1 MKIIPDHFR
10 SILLILA
17 GFVFVVNASAQ
28 SSLSNFEFFGDDDS
42 IIECKITSDFKFL
55 RKQKFKSAYQ
65 AATFTVYFSES
76 DSATVDVKIRA
87 RGNFRKKHCLFPPIK
102 IKFNSDDFAEST
114 VNTYNKLKI
123 VTHCKEQP
131 AYTQR
136 LFEEYY
142 VYKAYQLITDYSF
155 RSRLLKITYKDT
167 GAKGKSGPRT
177 YYGFVIEDVDQMAE
191 RNNAMEFEAKVR
203 HPEHTDREINTI
215 MPVFQYMIGNTDW
228 SITAPHNIK
237 VIKVN
242 DPTIPMPIP
251 VPYDFDYVGL
261 LNAPYAVPPEQLT
274 IEKVTDRLYRGFCR
288 TDEEFQK
295 TFQLFKDH
303 EAEIMTIFQDSELLD
318 DRTKRE
324 SVDYLEDFFGVI
336 GSDKEAKQTI
346 MAECRTTR

>member
-1 MKIIPDHFR
+1 MKPDHFR
-10 SILLILA
+10 LVLLFLV
-17 GFVFVVNASAQ
+17 GFLFTANASAQ

-55 RKQKFKSAYQ
+55 RKQKYKSAYQ
-65 AATFTVYFSES
+65 AATFTVFFSEG
-76 DSATVDVKIRA
+76 DSVTVDVKIRA

-102 IKFNSDDFAEST
+102 IKFNKDDFAESS

-123 VTHCKEQP
+123 VTHCREQP

-142 VYKAYQLITDYSF
+142 VYKAYELLTDYSF
-155 RSRLLKITYKDT
+155 RSRLLKITYHDT
-167 GAKGKSGPRT
+167 GGKGKSEPKT

-191 RNNAMEFEAKVR
+191 RNNAIELETKVR
-203 HPEHTDREINTI
+203 HPEHCDREMNTV

-237 VIKVN
+237 IIKVN

-274 IEKVTDRLYRGFCR
+274 ILKVTDRLYRGFCR
-288 TDEEFQK
+288 TDEEFK
-295 TFQLFKDH
+295 AAFLLMEDNET
-303 EAEIMTIFQDSELLD
+303 EIMTFFQDSELLD

-324 SVDYLEDFFGVI
+324 SVAYLEDFFGVI
-336 GSDKEAKQTI
+336 GSDNEAKQTI